1 MSTIVVAGEV
11 DFAPEKRDRA
21 LEGAKPLIDM
31 ALAER
36 GCKHYA
42 WTLDP
47 HDAGRIHVFEEWES
61 AEDLQAHLEAAPYQK
76 MLAHLSGF
84 DILKAD
90 TRKYR
95 VECQE
100 PVYGADGVATA
111 RFAVDGA
118 PE

>member
-11 DFAPEKRDRA
+11 DFAPDKRDKA

-31 ALAER
+31 ALAEN

-47 HDAGRIHVFEEWES
+47 HDAGRIHVFEEWDS
-61 AEDLQAHLEAAPYQK
+61 ADDLQAHLEAEPYQK

-84 DILKAD
+84 DILNAD

-100 PVYGADGVATA
+100 PVYGTDGVATA
-111 RFAVDGA
+111 RFAIDGE
-118 PE
+118 PK